1 MRILLLFFAI
11 LIFMAC
17 MDKEQGLT
25 GRYTGNQSS
34 GIGQVESPITITI
47 EQNGDTIIGSV
58 TPPFSTELVPFENA
72 KINGTSVQ
80 FDRKEGQI
88 TFRYLAVF
96 NPAES
101 SLQGEY
107 QPLGCLDPD
116 SGEPCQT
123 DSEGSFRAEKE

>member
-1 MRILLLFFAI
+1 MRILFLFYVI

-17 MDKEQGLT
+17 TDKEQRLT
-25 GRYTGNQSS
+25 GRYTGNQTS
-34 GIGQVESPITITI
+34 GIGQVDSPITIVI
-47 EQNGDTIIGSV
+47 EQNSDTIKGSV
-58 TPPFSTELVPFENA
+58 TPPFSNDLVPFENA

-107 QPLGCLDPD
+107 QPLGCMDPD